1 MDRKN
6 HDSDLLIPV
15 AIAAGLVTGN
25 LEASAAIIGIVSQE
39 APELVAD
46 LVGFAYG
53 RQLARMRRIGG
64 KVIEVPYV
72 PGELA
77 QARAGIPCGE
87 A

>member
-6 HDSDLLIPV
+6 HDSDLCIPV
-15 AIAAGLVTGN
+15 SVAAGLLTGN
-25 LEASAAIIGIVSQE
+25 LEASAAMIGIASRE
-39 APELVAD
+39 DPEFAADVVA
-46 LVGFAYG
+46 FIYG

-64 KVIEVPYV
+64 KDIEVPYV